1 MAYSGRLKKIGWLL
15 VILNVLAMAVIAAY
29 FLFVLK
35 FSVLG
40 WLCYNNCF
48 FSIMIFLIGFFLDN
62 KTVMSISVP
71 FLVFSG
77 VGGLLAFSW
86 SSKEMVTGQIMHI
99 LIILSFFYIILENVK
114 EKEWKQ
120 LAVGFMI
127 GLMFLFFLL
136 PLQRFYIN
144 NHAELAG
151 KFSDPNFQKVN
162 KEAGNILNFFK

>member
-1 MAYSGRLKKIGWLL
+1 MVSSGRLKRIGWLL
-15 VILNVLAMAVIAAY
+15 VILNTLAMAVIAVY

-48 FSIMIFLIGFFLDN
+48 FSILIFLIGFSLNN
-62 KTVMSISVP
+62 KTVMSISIP
-71 FLVFSG
+71 FLIFSG
-77 VGGLLAFSW
+77 VGGLMAFNW
-86 SSKEMVTGQIMHI
+86 SGKEMITGQIMHI
-99 LIILSFFYIILENVK
+99 LIILLFFYVVLENIK

-120 LAVGFMI
+120 LIVGFMI

-136 PLQRFYIN
+136 PLQRTYIN
-144 NHAELAG
+144 NHAELAE
-151 KFSDPNFQKVN
+151 KFNDPNFQRVN